1 MDQLNWWAMR
11 LPELRAL
18 RVLVVMAL
26 MVLALMVAPTAQ
38 AGPYEDGLRLLRAKD
53 YLKAATAF
61 RTAAAHGHPAAER
74 ELGFLYY
81 KGHGV
86 RQNIPTAVAWFEKS
100 AMRGDVLSQTNLAKM
115 YENGLFV
122 ARNDASSAKYFA
134 MAAEQGDRRAQLR
147 MGEMRYLGTGVER
160 DPAEAVKWW
169 ILATND
175 DTKQAQYLRSLVQSS
190 WMKIGVEDKI
200 EGQRRANEWVAAKL
214 TQRGG

>member
-1 MDQLNWWAMR
+1 MDKLNWWRM
-11 LPELRAL
+11 LVSAL
-18 RVLVVMAL
+18 GSLT
-26 MVLALMVAPTAQ
+26 VLALIATPTAH

-53 YLKAATAF
+53 YPKAGTAF
-61 RTAAAHGHPAAER
+61 RVAATRGHAAAER

-81 KGHGV
+81 KGNGV
-86 RQNIPTAVAWFEKS
+86 RQNIPTAVTWFEKS
-100 AMRGDVLSQTNLAKM
+100 AMRGDLLSQTNLAKM

-122 ARNDASSAKYFA
+122 KRNDALSAKYFA

-169 ILATND
+169 VLATND
-175 DTKQAQYLRSLVQSS
+175 DTKDAKYLRSLVQSS
-190 WMKIGVEDKI
+190 WMKIGVEDKT

>member
-1 MDQLNWWAMR
+1 MDKLNVWTILIA
-11 LPELRAL
+11 AL
-18 RVLVVMAL
+18 GSF
-26 MVLALMVAPTAQ
+26 MVLALIAPPTAH
-38 AGPYEDGLRLLRAKD
+38 AGPYEDGLRLLRAKN
-53 YLKAATAF
+53 YPKAVTAF
-61 RTAAAHGHPAAER
+61 RAAASRGHAAAER

-81 KGHGV
+81 NGRGV
-86 RQNIPTAVAWFEKS
+86 RQNIPTAVTWFEKS

-122 ARNDASSAKYFA
+122 ARNDALSSKYFA

-175 DTKQAQYLRSLVQSS
+175 DTKEAQYLRSLVQSS
-190 WMKIGVEDKI
+190 WMKIGVEDKT
-200 EGQRRANEWVAAKL
+200 EGQRRANNAAAAEGC
-214 TQRGG
+214 QPRSGA